1 MNPKKFIGVKIMA
14 IFLFFISVFT
24 ALVQIFLNKY
34 FWDKVF
40 KDENPEEIEKYLEV
54 RIRILH
60 YCFRN

>member
-1 MNPKKFIGVKIMA
+1 MA
-14 IFLFFISVFT
+14 IFLFFIF
-24 ALVQIFLNKY
+24 IFVILNKC

-40 KDENPEEIEKYLEV
+40 KDENPEELEA

>member
-1 MNPKKFIGVKIMA
+1 MA

-24 ALVQIFLNKY
+24 VLLQIFLNKY
-34 FWDKVF
+34 FVDKVL